1 MDGDILKKFIALE
14 EALEI
19 LNKNTKALKSEV
31 VSIKDSL
38 KRVLYGDVKSKINN
52 PPFNKSVFDGY
63 AFKSEDSKGTSKENP
78 IDLKIVDEIF
88 AGMWPEIEIKS
99 GEAIRIM
106 TGAPI
111 PVGADCVLKQEET
124 ERHGD
129 LVKIFKE
136 MKSNENISFMGE
148 DIKIGKT
155 LIKKGKRL
163 DYADLGIMASSGIS
177 EVIVYKKPKVSIIS
191 TGDEVCDINST
202 LKPGKIYDSN
212 LYSLSARIEELGYNV
227 LSMEHVGDNIIKIGK
242 AIEKAFEKSDIV
254 FTTGGASVGEKD
266 LMQKVSESIGFEKL
280 FWKIKIKPGS
290 AVVCSKKEE
299 KILISLSGNPN
310 AALTTF
316 ELLGKSVLKKLEGE
330 EENVNIKREKG
341 ILMDSFNKK
350 SPQRRFLR
358 GNVIYDE
365 KGAKVYITQIK
376 SGNGILSSLLN
387 ANCLIEIEKGNEGLN
402 RGEVVNIIKL

>member
-1 MDGDILKKFIALE
+1 MKKFIALE

-78 IDLKIVDEIF
+78 VELKIVDEIF
-88 AGMWPEIEIKS
+88 AGDFSEIEIKS

-136 MKSNENISFMGE
+136 MKANENISFIGE
-148 DIKIGKT
+148 DIKSGET

-177 EVIVYKKPKVSIIS
+177 EVTVYKKPRVSIIS
-191 TGDEVCDINST
+191 TGDEVCDINTT

-212 LYSLSARIEELGYNV
+212 LYSLSGRIEELGYHV
-227 LSMEHVGDNIIKIGK
+227 LSMEHVGDNILKIGE

-290 AVVCSKKEE
+290 AVVCSKREE

-316 ELLGKSVLKKLEGE
+316 ELLGKSVFKKLEGE
-330 EENVNIKREKG
+330 EENINIKREKG

-387 ANCLIEIEKGNEGLN
+387 ANCLIEIEKRNEGLN

>member
-1 MDGDILKKFIALE
+1 MKKFIALE

-78 IDLKIVDEIF
+78 IELKIVDEIF
-88 AGMWPEIEIKS
+88 AGDFSEIEIKS
-99 GEAIRIM
+99 GEAVRIM

-148 DIKIGKT
+148 DIKSGET

-163 DYADLGIMASSGIS
+163 DYADLGIIASSGIS
-177 EVIVYKKPKVSIIS
+177 EVLVYKKPKVSIIS

-227 LSMEHVGDNIIKIGK
+227 LSMEHVGDNILKIGE

-290 AVVCSKKEE
+290 AVVCSKREE

-330 EENVNIKREKG
+330 EENINIKREKG
-341 ILMDSFNKK
+341 VLMDSFNKK

>member
-1 MDGDILKKFIALE
+1 MKKFIALE

-78 IDLKIVDEIF
+78 IELKIVDEIF
-88 AGMWPEIEIKS
+88 AGMWPEIEIKH

-111 PVGADCVLKQEET
+111 PMGADCVLKQEET

-136 MKSNENISFMGE
+136 MKSYENISFMGE
-148 DIKIGKT
+148 DIKIGET

-177 EVIVYKKPKVSIIS
+177 EVLVYKKPRVSIIS

-212 LYSLSARIEELGYNV
+212 LYSLSARIEELGYNI

-290 AVVCSKKEE
+290 AVVCSKREE
-299 KILISLSGNPN
+299 KILVSLSGNPN

-316 ELLGKSVLKKLEGE
+316 ELLGKSILKKLEGE
-330 EENVNIKREKG
+330 EENINIKREKG

-365 KGAKVYITQIK
+365 KGARVYITQIK

>member
-1 MDGDILKKFIALE
+1 MKKFIALE

-78 IDLKIVDEIF
+78 IELKIVDEIF
-88 AGMWPEIEIKS
+88 AGMWPEIEIKH
-99 GEAIRIM
+99 GEAVRIM

-136 MKSNENISFMGE
+136 MKANENISFMGE
-148 DIKIGKT
+148 DIKIGET

-177 EVIVYKKPKVSIIS
+177 EVLVYKKPRVSIIS

-227 LSMEHVGDNIIKIGK
+227 LSMEHVGDNILKIGE

-316 ELLGKSVLKKLEGE
+316 ELLGKPVLKKLEGE
-330 EENVNIKREKG
+330 EENINIKREKG
-341 ILMDSFNKK
+341 VLMDSFNKK

-365 KGAKVYITQIK
+365 KGTKVYITQIK

>member
-1 MDGDILKKFIALE
+1 MKKFIALE

-78 IDLKIVDEIF
+78 IELKIVDEIF

-136 MKSNENISFMGE
+136 MKVNENISFMGE
-148 DIKIGKT
+148 DIKIGET

-177 EVIVYKKPKVSIIS
+177 EVTVYKKPRVSIIS

-202 LKPGKIYDSN
+202 LKLGKIYDSN
-212 LYSLSARIEELGYNV
+212 LYSLSARMEELGYHV
-227 LSMEHVGDNIIKIGK
+227 LSMEHVGDNIIKIGE

-266 LMQKVSESIGFEKL
+266 LMQKVAESIGFEKL

-290 AVVCSKKEE
+290 AVVCSKMEE

-316 ELLGKSVLKKLEGE
+316 ELLGKPVLKKLEGK
-330 EENVNIKREKG
+330 EENINIKREKG
-341 ILMDSFNKK
+341 VLMDSFNKK
-350 SPQRRFLR
+350 SHQRRFLR

-365 KGAKVYITQIK
+365 KGAMVYITQIK

>member
-1 MDGDILKKFIALE
+1 MKKFIALE

-38 KRVLYGDVKSKINN
+38 KRVLYGDVKSNINN

-63 AFKSEDSKGTSKENP
+63 TFKSEDSKGTSKENP
-78 IDLKIVDEIF
+78 IELKIVDEIF
-88 AGMWPEIEIKS
+88 AGMWPEIEIKH
-99 GEAIRIM
+99 GEAVRIM

-136 MKSNENISFMGE
+136 MKSYENISFMGE
-148 DIKIGKT
+148 DIKIGET

-177 EVIVYKKPKVSIIS
+177 EVLVYKKPRVSIIS

-227 LSMEHVGDNIIKIGK
+227 LSMEHVGDNILKIGE

-290 AVVCSKKEE
+290 AVVCSKRQE

-316 ELLGKSVLKKLEGE
+316 ELLGKPVLKKLEGE
-330 EENVNIKREKG
+330 EENINIKREKG
-341 ILMDSFNKK
+341 VLMDSFNKK

-358 GNVIYDE
+358 GNVIYDQ

>member
-1 MDGDILKKFIALE
+1 MKKFIALE

-78 IDLKIVDEIF
+78 IELKIVDEIF
-88 AGMWPEIEIKS
+88 AGMWPEIEIKH

-136 MKSNENISFMGE
+136 MKSYENISFMGE
-148 DIKIGKT
+148 DIKIGET

-177 EVIVYKKPKVSIIS
+177 EVLVYKKPRVSIIS

-212 LYSLSARIEELGYNV
+212 LYSLSARIEELGYNI
-227 LSMEHVGDNIIKIGK
+227 LYMEHVGDNIIKIGK

-290 AVVCSKKEE
+290 AVVCSKREE

-330 EENVNIKREKG
+330 EENINIKREKG
-341 ILMDSFNKK
+341 VLMDSFNKK

-358 GNVIYDE
+358 GNIIYDE

>member
-1 MDGDILKKFIALE
+1 MKKFIALE

-31 VSIKDSL
+31 VSIKNSL

-78 IDLKIVDEIF
+78 IELKIVDEIF
-88 AGMWPEIEIKS
+88 AGMWPEIEIKH

-111 PVGADCVLKQEET
+111 PMGADCVLKQEET

-136 MKSNENISFMGE
+136 MKSYENISFMGE
-148 DIKIGKT
+148 DIKIGET

-177 EVIVYKKPKVSIIS
+177 EVLVYKKLRVSIIS

-227 LSMEHVGDNIIKIGK
+227 LSMEHVGDNILKIGE

-316 ELLGKSVLKKLEGE
+316 ELLGKPVLKKLEGE
-330 EENVNIKREKG
+330 EENINIKREKG
-341 ILMDSFNKK
+341 VLMDSFNKK

-365 KGAKVYITQIK
+365 KGTKVYITQIK

>member
-1 MDGDILKKFIALE
+1 MKKFIALE

-63 AFKSEDSKGTSKENP
+63 AFRSEDSKGTSKENP
-78 IDLKIVDEIF
+78 IELKIVDEIF
-88 AGMWPEIEIKS
+88 AGMWPEIEIKH
-99 GEAIRIM
+99 GEAVRIM

-136 MKSNENISFMGE
+136 MKANENISFMGE
-148 DIKIGKT
+148 DIKIGET

-177 EVIVYKKPKVSIIS
+177 EVLVYKKPRVSIIS

-330 EENVNIKREKG
+330 EENINIKREKG

-402 RGEVVNIIKL
+402 KGEVVNIIKL

>member
-1 MDGDILKKFIALE
+1 MKKFIALE

-63 AFKSEDSKGTSKENP
+63 AFRSEDSKGTSKENP
-78 IDLKIVDEIF
+78 IELKIVDEIF
-88 AGMWPEIEIKS
+88 AGMWPEIEIKH

-136 MKSNENISFMGE
+136 MKVNENISFMGE
-148 DIKIGKT
+148 DIKIGET

-177 EVIVYKKPKVSIIS
+177 EVTVYKKPRVSIIS

-212 LYSLSARIEELGYNV
+212 LYSLSGRIEELGYNV
-227 LSMEHVGDNIIKIGK
+227 LSMEHVGDNILKIGE

-330 EENVNIKREKG
+330 EENINIKREKG
-341 ILMDSFNKK
+341 VLMDSFNKK

>member
-1 MDGDILKKFIALE
+1 MKKFIALE

-38 KRVLYGDVKSKINN
+38 KRVLYGDVKSNINN

-78 IDLKIVDEIF
+78 IELKIVDEIF
-88 AGMWPEIEIKS
+88 AGMWPEIEIKH

-136 MKSNENISFMGE
+136 MKSYENISFMGE
-148 DIKIGKT
+148 DIKIGET

-177 EVIVYKKPKVSIIS
+177 EVLVYKKPRVSIIS

-212 LYSLSARIEELGYNV
+212 LYSLSARIEELGYHV
-227 LSMEHVGDNIIKIGK
+227 LSMEHVGDNILKIGE

-330 EENVNIKREKG
+330 EENINIKREKG
-341 ILMDSFNKK
+341 VLMDSFNKK
-350 SPQRRFLR
+350 SLQRRFLR

-402 RGEVVNIIKL
+402 RGEVVSIIKL

>member
-1 MDGDILKKFIALE
+1 MKKFIALE

>member
-1 MDGDILKKFIALE
+1 MKKFIALE

-78 IDLKIVDEIF
+78 IELKIVDEIF
-88 AGMWPEIEIKS
+88 AGDFSEIEIKS

-136 MKSNENISFMGE
+136 MKANENISFMGE
-148 DIKIGKT
+148 DIQIGET

-177 EVIVYKKPKVSIIS
+177 EVTVYKKPRVSIIS
-191 TGDEVCDINST
+191 TGDEVCDINTT

-212 LYSLSARIEELGYNV
+212 LYSLSGRIEELGYNI
-227 LSMEHVGDNIIKIGK
+227 LSMEHVGDNILEIGE

-266 LMQKVSESIGFEKL
+266 LMQKVSESIGFKKL

-290 AVVCSKKEE
+290 AVVCSKREE

-330 EENVNIKREKG
+330 EENINIKREKG

-387 ANCLIEIEKGNEGLN
+387 ANCLIEIEKRNEGLN

>member
-1 MDGDILKKFIALE
+1 MKKFIALE

-38 KRVLYGDVKSKINN
+38 KRVLYGDVKSNINN

-78 IDLKIVDEIF
+78 IELKIVDEIF
-88 AGMWPEIEIKS
+88 AGMWPEIEIKH

-136 MKSNENISFMGE
+136 MKSYENISFMGE
-148 DIKIGKT
+148 DIKIGET

-177 EVIVYKKPKVSIIS
+177 EVIVYKKPRVSIIS

-212 LYSLSARIEELGYNV
+212 LYSLSARIEELGYHV
-227 LSMEHVGDNIIKIGK
+227 LSMEHVGDNILKIGE

-330 EENVNIKREKG
+330 EENINIKREKG
-341 ILMDSFNKK
+341 VLMDSFNKK
-350 SPQRRFLR
+350 SLQRRFLR

-402 RGEVVNIIKL
+402 RGEVVSIIKL

>member
-1 MDGDILKKFIALE
+1 MKKFIALE

-136 MKSNENISFMGE
+136 MKANENISFMGE
-148 DIKIGKT
+148 DIKIGET

-227 LSMEHVGDNIIKIGK
+227 FSMEHVGDNILKIGE

-290 AVVCSKKEE
+290 AVVCSKRQE

-330 EENVNIKREKG
+330 EENINIKREKG
-341 ILMDSFNKK
+341 VLMDSFNKK

>member
-1 MDGDILKKFIALE
+1 MKKFIALE

-78 IDLKIVDEIF
+78 IELKIVDEIF
-88 AGMWPEIEIKS
+88 AGDWSDREIKH

-106 TGAPI
+106 TGASI

-136 MKSNENISFMGE
+136 MKANENISFMGE
-148 DIKIGKT
+148 DIKIGET
-155 LIKKGKRL
+155 LIKRGKRL

-177 EVIVYKKPKVSIIS
+177 EVTVYKNPRVSIIS

-212 LYSLSARIEELGYNV
+212 LYSLSARIEELGYHV
-227 LSMEHVGDNIIKIGK
+227 LSMEHVGDNILKIGE

-266 LMQKVSESIGFEKL
+266 LMQKVSESIGFKKL

-290 AVVCSKKEE
+290 AVVCSKREE

-330 EENVNIKREKG
+330 EENINIKREKG

-387 ANCLIEIEKGNEGLN
+387 ANCLIEIEKRNEGLN

>member
-1 MDGDILKKFIALE
+1 MKKFIALE

-78 IDLKIVDEIF
+78 IELKIVDEIF
-88 AGMWPEIEIKS
+88 AGMWPEIEIKH

-111 PVGADCVLKQEET
+111 PMGADCVLKQEET

-136 MKSNENISFMGE
+136 MKSYENISFMGE
-148 DIKIGKT
+148 DIKIGET

-177 EVIVYKKPKVSIIS
+177 EVLVYKKPRVSIIS

-227 LSMEHVGDNIIKIGK
+227 LSMEHVGDNILKIGE

-316 ELLGKSVLKKLEGE
+316 ELLGKPVLKKLEGE
-330 EENVNIKREKG
+330 EENINIKREKG
-341 ILMDSFNKK
+341 VLMDSFNKK

-358 GNVIYDE
+358 GNIIYDE

>member
-1 MDGDILKKFIALE
+1 MKKFIALE

-78 IDLKIVDEIF
+78 IELKIVDEIF
-88 AGMWPEIEIKS
+88 AGMWPEIEIKH

-111 PVGADCVLKQEET
+111 PMGADCVLKQEET

-136 MKSNENISFMGE
+136 MKSYENISFMGE
-148 DIKIGKT
+148 DIKIGET

-177 EVIVYKKPKVSIIS
+177 EVLVYKKPRVSIIS

-227 LSMEHVGDNIIKIGK
+227 LSMEHVGDNILKIGE

-280 FWKIKIKPGS
+280 FWKIKIKP

-316 ELLGKSVLKKLEGE
+316 ELLGKPVLKKLEGE
-330 EENVNIKREKG
+330 EENINIKREKG
-341 ILMDSFNKK
+341 VLMDSFNKK

-365 KGAKVYITQIK
+365 KGTKVYITQIK

-387 ANCLIEIEKGNEGLN
+387 ANCLIENEKGNEGLN
-402 RGEVVNIIKL
+402 RG

>member
-1 MDGDILKKFIALE
+1 MKKFITLE

-63 AFKSEDSKGTSKENP
+63 SFKSEDSKGTSKENP
-78 IDLKIVDEIF
+78 IELKIVDEIF
-88 AGMWPEIEIKS
+88 AGDFSEIEIKH

-136 MKSNENISFMGE
+136 MKANENISFMGE
-148 DIKIGKT
+148 DIKIGET

-163 DYADLGIMASSGIS
+163 DYADLGIIASSGIS
-177 EVIVYKKPKVSIIS
+177 EVLVYKKPKVSIIS

-227 LSMEHVGDNIIKIGK
+227 LSMEHVGDNILKIGE

-266 LMQKVSESIGFEKL
+266 LMQKVSESIGFERL

-290 AVVCSKKEE
+290 AVVCSKRQE

-330 EENVNIKREKG
+330 EENINIKREKG
-341 ILMDSFNKK
+341 VLMDSFNKK

>member
-1 MDGDILKKFIALE
+1 MKKFIALE

-78 IDLKIVDEIF
+78 IELKIVDEIF
-88 AGMWPEIEIKS
+88 AGDFSEIEIKS

-111 PVGADCVLKQEET
+111 TVGADCVLKQEET

-136 MKSNENISFMGE
+136 MKVNENISFMGE
-148 DIKIGKT
+148 DIKIGET

-212 LYSLSARIEELGYNV
+212 LYSLSARIEELGYNL
-227 LSMEHVGDNIIKIGK
+227 LSMEHVGDNILKIGE
-242 AIEKAFEKSDIV
+242 AIEKAFKKSDIV

-290 AVVCSKKEE
+290 AVVCSKRQE

-330 EENVNIKREKG
+330 EENINIKREKG

>member
-1 MDGDILKKFIALE
+1 MKKFIALE

-78 IDLKIVDEIF
+78 IELKIVDEIF
-88 AGMWPEIEIKS
+88 AGDFSEIEIKS

-136 MKSNENISFMGE
+136 MKANENISFMGE
-148 DIKIGKT
+148 DIKIGET

-177 EVIVYKKPKVSIIS
+177 EVLVYKKPKVSIIS

-266 LMQKVSESIGFEKL
+266 LMQKVSESIGFERL

-290 AVVCSKKEE
+290 AVVCSKIEE

-316 ELLGKSVLKKLEGE
+316 ELLGKPILKKLEGKE
-330 EENVNIKREKG
+330 KNINIKRKKG
-341 ILMDSFNKK
+341 VLMDSFNKK

>member
-1 MDGDILKKFIALE
+1 MKKFIALE

-78 IDLKIVDEIF
+78 IELKIVDEIF
-88 AGMWPEIEIKS
+88 AGMWPEIEIKH

-136 MKSNENISFMGE
+136 MKSYENISFMGE
-148 DIKIGKT
+148 DIKIGET

-163 DYADLGIMASSGIS
+163 DYADLGIMSSSGIS
-177 EVIVYKKPKVSIIS
+177 EVLVYKKPRVSIIS

-227 LSMEHVGDNIIKIGK
+227 LSMEHVGDNIIKIGE

-290 AVVCSKKEE
+290 AVVCSKREE

-330 EENVNIKREKG
+330 EENINIKREKG
-341 ILMDSFNKK
+341 VLMDSFNKK

-358 GNVIYDE
+358 GNIIYDE

>member
-1 MDGDILKKFIALE
+1 MKKFIALE

-78 IDLKIVDEIF
+78 IELKIVDEIF
-88 AGMWPEIEIKS
+88 AGDFSEIEIKS

-136 MKSNENISFMGE
+136 MKVNENISFMGE
-148 DIKIGKT
+148 DIKIGET

-177 EVIVYKKPKVSIIS
+177 EVTVYKKPKVSIIS

-227 LSMEHVGDNIIKIGK
+227 LSMEHVGDNILKIGE

-290 AVVCSKKEE
+290 AVVCSKRQE

-330 EENVNIKREKG
+330 EENINIKREKG
-341 ILMDSFNKK
+341 VLMDSFNKK

>member
-1 MDGDILKKFIALE
+1 MKKFIALE

-19 LNKNTKALKSEV
+19 LNKNTRALKSEV

-78 IDLKIVDEIF
+78 IELKIVDEIF
-88 AGMWPEIEIKS
+88 AGDFSEIEIKS

-136 MKSNENISFMGE
+136 MKANENISFMGE
-148 DIKIGKT
+148 DIRIGET

-177 EVIVYKKPKVSIIS
+177 EVLVYKKPKVSIIS

-227 LSMEHVGDNIIKIGK
+227 LSMEHVGDNILKIGE

-316 ELLGKSVLKKLEGE
+316 ELLGKSVLKKLEGK
-330 EENVNIKREKG
+330 EENINIKREKG
-341 ILMDSFNKK
+341 VLMDSFNKK

-358 GNVIYDE
+358 GNIIYDE

-387 ANCLIEIEKGNEGLN
+387 ANCLIEIERGNEGLN

>member
-1 MDGDILKKFIALE
+1 MKKFIALE

-78 IDLKIVDEIF
+78 IELKIVDEIF
-88 AGMWPEIEIKS
+88 AGMWPEIEIKH

-111 PVGADCVLKQEET
+111 PMGADCVLKQEET

-136 MKSNENISFMGE
+136 MKSYENISFMGE
-148 DIKIGKT
+148 DIKIGET

-177 EVIVYKKPKVSIIS
+177 EVLVYKKPKVSIIS

-227 LSMEHVGDNIIKIGK
+227 LSMEHVGDNILKIGE

-290 AVVCSKKEE
+290 AVVCSKRQE

-316 ELLGKSVLKKLEGE
+316 ELLGKPVLKKLEGE
-330 EENVNIKREKG
+330 EENINIKREKG
-341 ILMDSFNKK
+341 VLMDSFNKK

-365 KGAKVYITQIK
+365 KGTKVYITQIK

>member
-1 MDGDILKKFIALE
+1 MKKFIALE

-78 IDLKIVDEIF
+78 IELKIVDEIF
-88 AGMWPEIEIKS
+88 AGDFSEREIKS
-99 GEAIRIM
+99 GEAVRIM

-111 PVGADCVLKQEET
+111 PMGADCVLKQEET
-124 ERHGD
+124 ERQGD

-136 MKSNENISFMGE
+136 MKENQNISFMGE
-148 DIKIGKT
+148 DIKIGET

-177 EVIVYKKPKVSIIS
+177 QVTVYKKPKVSIIS
-191 TGDEVCDINST
+191 TGDEVCDIHST

-212 LYSLSARIEELGYNV
+212 LYSLSGRIEELGYHV
-227 LSMEHVGDNIIKIGK
+227 LSMEHVGDNILKIGE

-266 LMQKVSESIGFEKL
+266 LMQKVAESIGFEKL

-316 ELLGKSVLKKLEGE
+316 ELLGKPVLKKLEGE
-330 EENVNIKREKG
+330 EENINIKREKG

-402 RGEVVNIIKL
+402 RGEEVNILKL

>member
-1 MDGDILKKFIALE
+1 MKKFIALE

-31 VSIKDSL
+31 ISIKDSL

-78 IDLKIVDEIF
+78 IELKIVDEIF
-88 AGMWPEIEIKS
+88 AGMWPDREIKS

-136 MKSNENISFMGE
+136 MKANENISFMGE
-148 DIKIGKT
+148 DIKIGET

-177 EVIVYKKPKVSIIS
+177 ELLVYKKPEVSIIS

-212 LYSLSARIEELGYNV
+212 LYSLSGRIEELGYHV
-227 LSMEHVGDNIIKIGK
+227 LSMEHVGDNILKIGE

-266 LMQKVSESIGFEKL
+266 LMQKVSESIGFKKL

-290 AVVCSKKEE
+290 AVVCSKREE

-330 EENVNIKREKG
+330 EENINIKREKG

-387 ANCLIEIEKGNEGLN
+387 ANCLIEIEKRNEGLN

>member
-1 MDGDILKKFIALE
+1 MKKFIALE

-19 LNKNTKALKSEV
+19 LNKTTKALKSEV

-78 IDLKIVDEIF
+78 IELKIVDEIF
-88 AGMWPEIEIKS
+88 AGMWPEIEIKH

-111 PVGADCVLKQEET
+111 PMGADCVLKQEET

-136 MKSNENISFMGE
+136 MKSYENISFMGE
-148 DIKIGKT
+148 DIKIGET

-177 EVIVYKKPKVSIIS
+177 EVLVYKKPRVSIIS

-227 LSMEHVGDNIIKIGK
+227 LSMEHVGDNILKIGE

-290 AVVCSKKEE
+290 AVVCSKRQE

-330 EENVNIKREKG
+330 EENINIKREKG
-341 ILMDSFNKK
+341 VLMDSFNKK

>member
-1 MDGDILKKFIALE
+1 MKKFIALE

-63 AFKSEDSKGTSKENP
+63 AFKSKDSKGTSKENP
-78 IDLKIVDEIF
+78 VELKIVDEIF
-88 AGMWPEIEIKS
+88 AGMWPDREIKS

-136 MKSNENISFMGE
+136 MKANENISFMGE
-148 DIKIGKT
+148 DIKIGET

-177 EVIVYKKPKVSIIS
+177 EVLVYKKPRVSIIS

-212 LYSLSARIEELGYNV
+212 LYSLSGRIEELGYNV
-227 LSMEHVGDNIIKIGK
+227 LSMEHVGDNILKIGE

-290 AVVCSKKEE
+290 AVVCSKRQE

-330 EENVNIKREKG
+330 EENINIKREKG
-341 ILMDSFNKK
+341 VLMDSFNKK

>member
-1 MDGDILKKFIALE
+1 MKKFIALE

-78 IDLKIVDEIF
+78 IELKIVDEIF
-88 AGMWPEIEIKS
+88 AGDFSEIEIKH

-136 MKSNENISFMGE
+136 MKSYENISFMGE
-148 DIKIGKT
+148 DIKIGET

-177 EVIVYKKPKVSIIS
+177 EVLVYKKPRVSIIS

-227 LSMEHVGDNIIKIGK
+227 LSMEHVGDNILKIGE

-316 ELLGKSVLKKLEGE
+316 ELLGKPVLKKLEGE
-330 EENVNIKREKG
+330 EENINIKREKG
-341 ILMDSFNKK
+341 VLMDSFNKK
-350 SPQRRFLR
+350 SPKRRFLR
-358 GNVIYDE
+358 GNIIYDE

>member
-1 MDGDILKKFIALE
+1 MKKFIALE

-78 IDLKIVDEIF
+78 IELKIVDEIF
-88 AGMWPEIEIKS
+88 AGMWPEIEIKH
-99 GEAIRIM
+99 GEAVRIM

-136 MKSNENISFMGE
+136 MKSYENISFMGE
-148 DIKIGKT
+148 DIKIGET

-177 EVIVYKKPKVSIIS
+177 EVLVYKKPRVSIIS

-227 LSMEHVGDNIIKIGK
+227 LSMEHVGDNILKIGED
-242 AIEKAFEKSDIV
+242 IEKAFEKSDIV

-330 EENVNIKREKG
+330 EENINIKREKG
-341 ILMDSFNKK
+341 VLMDSFNKK

-402 RGEVVNIIKL
+402 RGEVVSIIKL

>member
-1 MDGDILKKFIALE
+1 MKKFIALE

-78 IDLKIVDEIF
+78 IELKIVDEIF
-88 AGMWPEIEIKS
+88 AGMWPEIEIKH
-99 GEAIRIM
+99 GEAVRIM

-136 MKSNENISFMGE
+136 MNSYENISFMGE
-148 DIKIGKT
+148 DIKIGET

-177 EVIVYKKPKVSIIS
+177 EVLVYKKPRVSIIS

-227 LSMEHVGDNIIKIGK
+227 LSMEHVGDNILKIGED
-242 AIEKAFEKSDIV
+242 IEKAFEKSDIV

-330 EENVNIKREKG
+330 EENINIKREKG
-341 ILMDSFNKK
+341 VLMDSFNKK

-402 RGEVVNIIKL
+402 RGEVVSIIKL

>member
-1 MDGDILKKFIALE
+1 MKKFIALE

-78 IDLKIVDEIF
+78 IELKIVDEIF

-136 MKSNENISFMGE
+136 MKVNENISFMGE
-148 DIKIGKT
+148 DIKIGET

-177 EVIVYKKPKVSIIS
+177 EVTVYKKPRVSIIS

-202 LKPGKIYDSN
+202 LKLGKIYDSN
-212 LYSLSARIEELGYNV
+212 LYSLSARMEELGYHV
-227 LSMEHVGDNIIKIGK
+227 LSMEHVRDNIIKIGE

-266 LMQKVSESIGFEKL
+266 LMQKVAESIGFEKL

-290 AVVCSKKEE
+290 AVVCSKMEE

-316 ELLGKSVLKKLEGE
+316 ELLGKPVLKKLEGK
-330 EENVNIKREKG
+330 EENINIKREKG
-341 ILMDSFNKK
+341 VLMDSFNKK
-350 SPQRRFLR
+350 SHQRRFLR

-365 KGAKVYITQIK
+365 KGAMVYITQIK

>member
-1 MDGDILKKFIALE
+1 MKKFIALE

-78 IDLKIVDEIF
+78 IELKIVDEIF
-88 AGMWPEIEIKS
+88 AGDFSEIEIKS
-99 GEAIRIM
+99 GEAVRIM

-148 DIKIGKT
+148 DIKSGET

-177 EVIVYKKPKVSIIS
+177 EVTVYKKPRVSIIS
-191 TGDEVCDINST
+191 TGDEVCDINTT

-212 LYSLSARIEELGYNV
+212 LYSLSGRIEELGYHV
-227 LSMEHVGDNIIKIGK
+227 LSMEHVGDNILKIGE

-290 AVVCSKKEE
+290 AVVCSKREE

-330 EENVNIKREKG
+330 EENINIKREKG

-387 ANCLIEIEKGNEGLN
+387 ANCLIEIEKRNEGLN

>member
-1 MDGDILKKFIALE
+1 MKKFIALE

-63 AFKSEDSKGTSKENP
+63 AFRSEDSKGTSKENH
-78 IDLKIVDEIF
+78 IELKIVDEIF
-88 AGMWPEIEIKS
+88 AGMWPEIEIKH
-99 GEAIRIM
+99 GEAVRIM

-136 MKSNENISFMGE
+136 MKVNENISFMGE
-148 DIKIGKT
+148 DIKIGET

-177 EVIVYKKPKVSIIS
+177 EVLVYKKPRVSIIS

-330 EENVNIKREKG
+330 EENINIKREKG

-402 RGEVVNIIKL
+402 KGEVVNIIKL

>member
-1 MDGDILKKFIALE
+1 MKKFIALE

-63 AFKSEDSKGTSKENP
+63 ALKSEDSKGTSKENP
-78 IDLKIVDEIF
+78 IELKIVDEIF
-88 AGMWPEIEIKS
+88 AGDFSEIEIKH

-136 MKSNENISFMGE
+136 MKANENISFMGE
-148 DIKIGKT
+148 DIKIGET

-177 EVIVYKKPKVSIIS
+177 EVIVYKKPRVSIIS

-212 LYSLSARIEELGYNV
+212 LYSLSGRIEELGYNI
-227 LSMEHVGDNIIKIGK
+227 LSMEHVGDNIIKIGE

-290 AVVCSKKEE
+290 AVVCSKREE

-330 EENVNIKREKG
+330 EENINIKREKG
-341 ILMDSFNKK
+341 VLMDSFNKK

-358 GNVIYDE
+358 GNIIYDE

>member
-1 MDGDILKKFIALE
+1 MQKFIALE

-78 IDLKIVDEIF
+78 IELKIVDEIF
-88 AGMWPEIEIKS
+88 AGDFSEREIKS

-129 LVKIFKE
+129 LVKIFKG
-136 MKSNENISFMGE
+136 MKANENISFMGE
-148 DIKIGKT
+148 DIKIGET

-177 EVIVYKKPKVSIIS
+177 QVTVYKKPKVSIIS

-212 LYSLSARIEELGYNV
+212 LYSLSARIEELGYHV
-227 LSMEHVGDNIIKIGK
+227 LSMEHVGDNILKIGE

-266 LMQKVSESIGFEKL
+266 LMQKVAESIGFEKL

-290 AVVCSKKEE
+290 AVVCSKREE

-316 ELLGKSVLKKLEGE
+316 ELLGKPVLKKLEGE
-330 EENVNIKREKG
+330 EENINIKREKG

-350 SPQRRFLR
+350 SLQRRFLR

-402 RGEVVNIIKL
+402 KGEVVNIIKL

>member
-1 MDGDILKKFIALE
+1 MKKFIALE

-63 AFKSEDSKGTSKENP
+63 AFKSEASKGTSKENP
-78 IDLKIVDEIF
+78 IELKIVDEIF
-88 AGMWPEIEIKS
+88 AGMWPEIEIKH
-99 GEAIRIM
+99 GEAVRIM

-111 PVGADCVLKQEET
+111 PMGADCVLKQEET

-136 MKSNENISFMGE
+136 MKSYENISFMGE
-148 DIKIGKT
+148 DIKIGET

-177 EVIVYKKPKVSIIS
+177 EVLVYKKPRVSIIS

-227 LSMEHVGDNIIKIGK
+227 LSMEHVGDNILKIGE

-316 ELLGKSVLKKLEGE
+316 ELLGKPVLKKLEGE
-330 EENVNIKREKG
+330 EENINIKREKG
-341 ILMDSFNKK
+341 VLMDSFNKK

-365 KGAKVYITQIK
+365 KGTKVYITQIK

>member
-1 MDGDILKKFIALE
+1 MKKFIALE

-78 IDLKIVDEIF
+78 IELKIVHEIF
-88 AGMWPEIEIKS
+88 AGMWPEIEIKH

-111 PVGADCVLKQEET
+111 PMGADCVLKQEET

-136 MKSNENISFMGE
+136 MKSYENISFMGE
-148 DIKIGKT
+148 DIKIGET

-177 EVIVYKKPKVSIIS
+177 EVLVYKKPRVSIIS

-227 LSMEHVGDNIIKIGK
+227 LSMEHVGDNILKIGE

-316 ELLGKSVLKKLEGE
+316 ELLGKPVLKKLEGE
-330 EENVNIKREKG
+330 EENINIKREKG
-341 ILMDSFNKK
+341 VLMDSFNKK

-358 GNVIYDE
+358 GNVIYDQ